1 MCSRKQ
7 YLDWVCPFLV
17 ERAVKPYGRDR
28 QPHELLLQAICRQK
42 KCLPHDQLADL
53 RRNMTV
59 GSAKYRISKF
69 RKRQCG
75 GSEAKPEPTDAEVVF
90 QDKKKW
96 TPHSVRCSWGRSRIE
111 WLQKLEEQQ
120 KQCFRAMHETT
131 GVILAKSSSSTLSK
145 SNGKKRSK
153 DKARSMDKDIGWK
166 KCMIPGWWAFMPFS
180 CGWSM
185 HHTHSSCLDVPRPKM
200 SS

>member
-17 ERAVKPYGRDR
+17 ERPVRPYGRDR
-28 QPHELLLQAICRQK
+28 QPHEFLLEAICRQK

-53 RRNMTV
+53 LRNMTF
-59 GSAKYRISKF
+59 GSAKHRISKSK
-69 RKRQCG
+69 KRQCG

-90 QDKKKW
+90 HDRKKW
-96 TPHSVRCSWGRSRIE
+96 SPHADRCSWGRSRIE

-120 KQCFRAMHETT
+120 KQCFRALHEPS
-131 GVILAKSSSSTLSK
+131 GPILGKSSSKMNTLTK
-145 SNGKKRSK
+145 NNGKKRSK
-153 DKARSMDKDIGWK
+153 DKARSKDIGWT
-166 KCMIPGWWAFMPFS
+166 KCKMPGWWAFIPFS
-180 CGWSM
+180 CVWGLPR
-185 HHTHSSCLDVPRPKM
+185 THSVCLNVSRPKK